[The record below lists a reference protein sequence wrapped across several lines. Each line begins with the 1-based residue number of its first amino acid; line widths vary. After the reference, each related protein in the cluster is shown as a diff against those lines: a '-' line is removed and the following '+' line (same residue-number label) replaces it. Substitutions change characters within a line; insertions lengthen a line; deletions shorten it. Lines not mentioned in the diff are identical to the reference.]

1 MLGTTD
7 DSRDKM
13 CDTGGMMINKMIKGS
28 FNTIRLAKNKK
39 S

>member
-13 CDTGGMMINKMIKGS
+13 CDTGGMMINKMIKGI
-28 FNTIRLAKNKK
+28 FQYNKIGK
-39 S
+39 KK